1 MEMVLGLILT
11 HWDTQLGPII
21 KARYPKNFQISKE
34 EINKILMT
42 HSISKEMTNELI
54 EIRLKEKIFLSYC
67 PKNQIPISG
76 YSMMIIVLNEH
87 EEMLFK
93 EVKDQLTE
101 TGEKLFTH
109 TDRNQ
114 IKEFHHYASQFFK
127 KKSSRKILFI
137 GSSAV
142 GKTSIKKLFF
152 EGIPSESLLNLPL
165 EPTYGLVQF
174 NYDWL
179 DLDLGV
185 ADLAGQE
192 MEHFLN
198 ESFESEIDPFESV
211 DAILYIFDSTF
222 WETDSRE
229 IVKHIQK
236 IQDIN
241 ASRNLKSK
249 VFVFCHKLDIIPI
262 LEQKTF
268 KNEIKY
274 TLPASV
280 QSNLF
285 FTSIQPDM
293 LHQLIRSMQI
303 VIGTL
308 SPQTKYLEEIIF
320 ETISDMQNTAV
331 IVLNEKR
338 ILLSASTEDFKIIN
352 FSHIFSF
359 ISSMTSLL
367 GDFKSDFTELQLRG
381 NHFNLHFSSVEWL
394 SKGECI
400 ILISQSLSIKEL
412 VLLKESI
419 QYSLIYLE
427 TSYEKSP
434 EKLSIDQNKSTV

>member
-1 MEMVLGLILT
+1 MVIGLVLT
-11 HWDTQLGPII
+11 HWDTQLGPLIM
-21 KARYPKNFQISKE
+21 ARYPNNFQVSKD

-42 HSISKEMTNELI
+42 HSISKEMTNEII

-67 PKNQIPISG
+67 PKKQIPVNG
-76 YSMMIIVLNEH
+76 YSMMIIVLN
-87 EEMLFK
+87 LN
-93 EVKDQLTE
+93 
-101 TGEKLFTH
+101 EKLLF
-109 TDRNQ
+109 DGIKNQLNEIGENLFNRSGNEQ
-114 IKEFHHYASQFFK
+114 IKEFHHYASKFFQ

-152 EGIPSESLLNLPL
+152 EGIPSESLLDLPL

-192 MEHFLN
+192 MDHFLN
-198 ESFESEIDPFESV
+198 ESFESEIDPFDSV
-211 DAILYIFDSTF
+211 DAILYIFDSTY
-222 WETDSRE
+222 WDTNSRE
-229 IVKHIQK
+229 IVQHIQK

-241 ASRNLKSK
+241 TNRDLKSQF
-249 VFVFCHKLDIIPI
+249 FVFCHKLDLIPTCD
-262 LEQKTF
+262 QQSF

-285 FTSIQPDM
+285 FTSIKSSM
-293 LHQLIRSMQI
+293 LHQLIRSMQV

-308 SPQTKYLEEIIF
+308 SPQTNYLEEILF
-320 ETISDMQNTAV
+320 ETISEKKNTAV
-331 IVLNEKR
+331 IILNEKR

-352 FSHIFSF
+352 YSHIFSF
-359 ISSMTSLL
+359 ISSMNLL
-367 GDFKSDFTELQLRG
+367 LDDFKSEFTQLQLKG
-381 NHFNLHFSSVEWL
+381 NRFNLHFSSIEWL
-394 SKGECI
+394 SEGECI
-400 ILISQSLSIKEL
+400 ILISECLSFKEL
-412 VLLKESI
+412 SLLKESI

-427 TSYEKSP
+427 TSYEKSSDN
-434 EKLSIDQNKSTV
+434 LSIDQKNSSK